1 METVLGLIGIF
12 FWIIGV
18 MALAAGIT
26 WSVIKLTP
34 SEKPAQTPPAE
45 DAPPA

>member
-1 METVLGLIGIF
+1 MATVLGLIGIF

-26 WSVIKLTP
+26 WESRMNDVRRASRYVAALR
-34 SEKPAQTPPAE
+34 
-45 DAPPA
+45 